1 MATKCASG
9 IQTSGSRLPS
19 DAPRATSMPGRSA
32 GSTCTQSGVTSARAA
47 TTTLYI
53 SGATTRSTLRNSAHP
68 SAEAATP
75 SSSRDRANH
84 VAPAPTASPV
94 TSTTTAIT
102 AVDVIVARPGPRWSL
117 LCIGFPQDP

>member
-9 IQTSGSRLPS
+9 IQTSGSRPPS
-19 DAPRATSMPGRSA
+19 DAPRATSIPDRSA

-68 SAEAATP
+68 SSEAAAP
-75 SSSRDRANH
+75 SPSRDRANQ

-94 TSTTTAIT
+94 TSTRTAST
-102 AVDVIVARPGPRWSL
+102 AVDIFVARPGPRWSL
-117 LCIGFPQDP
+117 LCIGFPHDP